1 MKKIFA
7 LSLALAL
14 LCLGAAAEEMPSSAV
29 SLTMDNLVLDG
40 DALGDLE
47 VSAALDTAEA
57 LRLGFTARG
66 GGETLVYA
74 EGLLNEEG
82 FTFAQEGGEKAY
94 FMPLSEIG
102 LAPDQAQMVFSFLPA
117 LIPTLENLSVPMI
130 PGLPIPA
137 FDPGALLGAGED
149 GSFTISTKQ
158 VDALLDQADAYAD
171 YAPQLKELLAQLK
184 LLRGKLSLSGRSTAG
199 EMGIQTDVDVLIQGK
214 TFARITL
221 LSAENRLT
229 LGLAVDDTPMGS
241 LLLTSEPENERLL
254 LTLEAQ
260 GMTMGTLEVNRE
272 GGLQRVAV
280 RGEGLGECA
289 MLYGQLEGVDQ
300 LIYRLTMDGSPYS
313 IEIRSTR
320 EGRLR
325 EGTIDLDLEGT
336 TASCAFGLETGNFT
350 LGNLPFPEQKASF
363 DEWDPFLLLEPIM
376 DYLYAVEEPAA

>member
-7 LSLALAL
+7 LSLALVL
-14 LCLGAAAEEMPSSAV
+14 ICLGALAEEMPTTAV
-29 SLTMDNLVLDG
+29 SLTLDNLVLDG
-40 DALGDLE
+40 AQLGDLE

-82 FTFAQEGGEKAY
+82 FTFAQEGDEEAY
-94 FMPLSEIG
+94 FMSLSEIG
-102 LAPDQAQMVFSFLPA
+102 LAPDQAQMIFAYLPA
-117 LIPTLENLSVPMI
+117 MIPTLENLSVPMI

-137 FDPGALLGAGED
+137 FDLGALLGASED
-149 GSFTISTKQ
+149 GRFTIPAEQ
-158 VDALLDQADAYAD
+158 VDALLDQASAYAS
-171 YAPQLKELLAQLK
+171 YTPQLKELLTQLEP
-184 LLRGKLSLSGRSTAG
+184 LRGQLSLDGHSTAG
-199 EMGIQTDVDVLIQGK
+199 ESGIQTDVDVLLQGNV
-214 TFARITL
+214 FARISVT
-221 LSAENRLT
+221 SAENSLN
-229 LGLAVDDTPMGS
+229 LGLSMDGAPMGS
-241 LLLTSEPENERLL
+241 LQLTSEPEKERLL

-272 GGLQRVAV
+272 AGLQRVAV

-300 LIYRLTMDGSPYS
+300 LICRLTMDGSPSS

-320 EGRLR
+320 EGHLR
-325 EGTIDLDLEGT
+325 EGTIDLDIEGT

-350 LGNLPFPEQKASF
+350 LGNLTFPEQKASF
-363 DEWDPFLLLEPIM
+363 DQLDPNALLAPIM
-376 DYLYAVEEPAA
+376 EYLGTMMADAA